1 MLLLKNGNKRSH
13 NTDDRMQQV
22 FINSM
27 SEMVKGSHKR
37 PYVTLSC
44 MPVGGILRSPKSKAR
59 RHSAGQHVNG
69 ALAGEKGSKLS
80 GHLQKSF
87 SAKNKP
93 LYTGGRRANRCT
105 CECYQLDA
113 KLRIK
118 SSLYSTECSGVHLFP
133 VSGGK
138 VS

>member
-1 MLLLKNGNKRSH
+1 MLLLKNGNKASH
-13 NTDDRMQQV
+13 NTEYLIVQV

-37 PYVTLSC
+37 PYVTVLHL
-44 MPVGGILRSPKSKAR
+44 PVGGYSGKSKSKAR

-118 SSLYSTECSGVHLFP
+118 SSLYSTECSGVYSFP
-133 VSGGK
+133 VSRGK